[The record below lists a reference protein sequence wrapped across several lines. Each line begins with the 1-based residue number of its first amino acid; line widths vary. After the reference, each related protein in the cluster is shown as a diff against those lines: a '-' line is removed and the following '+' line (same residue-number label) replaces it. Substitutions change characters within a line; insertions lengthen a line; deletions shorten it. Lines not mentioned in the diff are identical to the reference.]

1 MGPIEAAPE
10 VMSRKPRVRTKT
22 YTLKDTETA
31 PSRQWTDLI
40 GFEGVDETL
49 YRLWSENRLP
59 QVVVVEGR
67 SGIGKK
73 KFMAKLAARFFCAT
87 HSACGDCEGCQ
98 SVEQGYQNDLY
109 WLETEGSIK
118 VAEAEGLQDFL
129 GYQAQKSP
137 RLAMIIDIESMN
149 DQASNRLLKLLE
161 EPPAGVLVFA
171 SCSRFEKLL
180 PTIRSRSVRW
190 RVHPPLIEQSMAFV
204 RSQLADPRADLEIEN
219 ALKMFGLS
227 IGRTLAH
234 LEQGSAEQKQKLD
247 RLQKLLLLPMRGDNL
262 KELQDLLKE
271 QAWKAPDLA
280 QFFEVALNQS
290 YRRIL
295 QSSRSTSLADFKR
308 IKHWRKILQQ
318 VYRAGAVGQNNLN
331 VQLVAEALL
340 SPFEG

>member
-1 MGPIEAAPE
+1 
-10 VMSRKPRVRTKT
+10 MSRKPSKSKT
-22 YTLKDTETA
+22 YTLKDSETA
-31 PSRQWTDLI
+31 PLRPWSDLI

-49 YRLWSENRLP
+49 YRLWNEKRLP
-59 QVVVVEGR
+59 QVVVIEGR
-67 SGIGKK
+67 SGIGKR
-73 KFMAKLAARFFCAT
+73 KFMARLAARFFCET
-87 HSACGDCEGCQ
+87 HSACGRCEGCQ
-98 SVEQGYQNDLY
+98 SVEQGHQNDLF
-109 WLETEGSIK
+109 WLETEAAIK
-118 VAEAEGLQDFL
+118 VAETEGLQDFL
-129 GYQAQKSP
+129 AYQASRSP

-161 EPPAGVLVFA
+161 EPPAGVLVLA
-171 SCSRFEKLL
+171 SCSRFDKLL

-190 RVHPPLIEQSMAFV
+190 RVQPPLIAQSLEWIRGRLGEA
-204 RSQLADPRADLEIEN
+204 RPDLEIEN

-227 IGRTLAH
+227 IGRSLAY
-234 LEQGSAEQKQKLD
+234 LEQGSAEQKAKRD
-247 RLQKLLLLPMRGDNL
+247 RLQKLLLLPMKGDHL

-295 QSSRSTSLADFKR
+295 ESSRTTSLTDFRR
-308 IKHWRKILQQ
+308 IKHWRRILQQ